1 MIKVTK
7 TKIIVIVL
15 TLLFGLFG
23 LAKSS
28 MAATYYVCDTGSVCN
43 TSTTGW
49 ATGNDSNL
57 TTQAQ
62 NKATPWKTIGHGVS
76 VMSAGD
82 TLVIGDGTY
91 TGSSNVLVDSVTS
104 FPPSGISRSQPTT
117 IMAEHIGQVII
128 DGQYTS
134 AAFDNADSSNHVNY
148 LHIEGILFRNGKDG
162 VFGIM
167 GSYDYVNNC
176 GFEDGGPA
184 SDSNQWPLALIQ
196 GGSDHVLIEDSWA
209 WGRGRYG
216 IYFASSNGGVTD
228 SIIRRCVVR
237 MDSNPQGP
245 TAGIMFYV
253 ARNCATQNDI
263 VVDSQNTATS
273 SDTYATFA
281 ATGNSSASGQLGLNG
296 DIIDGSI
303 GLNTNLWNGFFPQQ
317 SLPADIFTIQNSV
330 FWGTS
335 GFHQVITS
343 SSDTGTYNI
352 NHVVSGASTSGDGFW
367 QDING
372 GASGIL
378 NVTNSIAVN
387 NVGYGL
393 ENTNTSS
400 HVDTF
405 GNALG
410 ASSNTTLTN
419 SLTTNPFTTALKYLP
434 RIEAGSPLKGAA
446 SDGGD
451 IGATILYQIGGAG
464 IFYGD
469 PGWNTVSG
477 TPLWPLPNERMWT
490 NKLQAYAASGPSG
503 NRGFA
508 SSGNVTLSGLSV
520 NVGASQT
527 PLTDYV
533 WSYLGNPKPANIYGS
548 SSDTTAPAA
557 PGGLMV
563 N

>member
-1 MIKVTK
+1 M
-7 TKIIVIVL
+7 
-15 TLLFGLFG
+15 
-23 LAKSS
+23 
-28 MAATYYVCDTGSVCN
+28 
-43 TSTTGW
+43 
-49 ATGNDSNL
+49 
-57 TTQAQ
+57 
-62 NKATPWKTIGHGVS
+62 
-76 VMSAGD
+76 
-82 TLVIGDGTY
+82 
-91 TGSSNVLVDSVTS
+91 
-104 FPPSGISRSQPTT
+104 
-117 IMAEHIGQVII
+117 
-128 DGQYTS
+128 
-134 AAFDNADSSNHVNY
+134 
-148 LHIEGILFRNGKDG
+148 
-162 VFGIM
+162 
-167 GSYDYVNNC
+167 
-176 GFEDGGPA
+176 
-184 SDSNQWPLALIQ
+184 
-196 GGSDHVLIEDSWA
+196 
-209 WGRGRYG
+209 
-216 IYFASSNGGVTD
+216 
-228 SIIRRCVVR
+228 
-237 MDSNPQGP
+237 
-245 TAGIMFYV
+245 
-253 ARNCATQNDI
+253 
-263 VVDSQNTATS
+263 
-273 SDTYATFA
+273 
-281 ATGNSSASGQLGLNG
+281 
-296 DIIDGSI
+296 
-303 GLNTNLWNGFFPQQ
+303 
-317 SLPADIFTIQNSV
+317 
-330 FWGTS
+330 
-335 GFHQVITS
+335 ITS